1 MSAQELEKPHF
12 RIYPLWI
19 PANTSDIMDIISMF
33 KTAIVTGS
41 GRGIGRETAILLCKK
56 GLNVVICSKTQTEID
71 STVEEI
77 KHLISD
83 DRVIGIRC
91 DISNSFE
98 VEDLIRST
106 YDKFKAIDILVN
118 NAGIVYVKKFFDTSE
133 EEWDKTIDINLKG
146 SFLCT
151 RAVLPFMIK
160 NKSGVIINVSS
171 GAGKTGFPDISAYCA
186 SKFGVIGLTES
197 LAWEVANYNIR
208 VMAICPGE
216 VDTKMQQSVGLDY
229 YKKNKQKML
238 QPIAVAEKITEMIFE
253 ERQYHNGQSCLL
265 FLLMF

>member
-1 MSAQELEKPHF
+1 MNL
-12 RIYPLWI
+12 I
-19 PANTSDIMDIISMF
+19 N

-56 GLNVVICSKTQTEID
+56 GLNVVVCSRTRTEID

-77 KHLISD
+77 KRMTND

-91 DISNSFE
+91 DVSNSFE
-98 VEDLIRST
+98 VEHLVTST
-106 YDKFKAIDILVN
+106 IDRFKSIDILVN
-118 NAGIVYVKKFFDTSE
+118 NAGIVYIKKLIDTSE
-133 EEWDKTIDINLKG
+133 DEWDKTIDVNLKG

-151 RAVLPFMIK
+151 RTVLPFMLE

-186 SKFGVIGLTES
+186 SKFGMIGLTES
-197 LAWEVANYNIR
+197 VAWEVANYNVR

-216 VDTKMQQSVGLDY
+216 VDTKMQQSVDTDY
-229 YKKNKQKML
+229 YKKNKHNML
-238 QPIAVAEKITEMIFE
+238 QPIAVAAKITEMIVK
-253 ERQYHNGQSCLL
+253 ERQYHNGQCVEIG
-265 FLLMF
+265 